1 MKEEVKKAA
10 RIFYNLKTIN
20 ELEEE
25 GLHHLDGSTSIE
37 KLNRMFELLKEEE
50 ITDKKEMIFYIM
62 RSTKG
67 WNNPKIISEF
77 LDRKINGK

>member
-10 RIFYNLKTIN
+10 RIFYNLKTID
-20 ELEEE
+20 ELEE

-37 KLNRMFELLKEEE
+37 KLDKMFELLKEEK
-50 ITDKKEMIFYIM
+50 ITDKKEMMEYIM

-67 WNNPKIISEF
+67 WNNPKVISEF
-77 LDRKINGK
+77 LDRKIDGK

>member
-10 RIFYNLKTIN
+10 RIFYNLKTID
-20 ELEEE
+20 ELEEK

-37 KLNRMFELLKEEE
+37 KLDKMFELLKEEK
-50 ITDKKEMIFYIM
+50 IIDKKEMMDYIM
-62 RSTKG
+62 KSTKG